1 MESQQQTALKT
12 TVFSIAANLVL
23 AVIKGLAG
31 FFGNSYALIADAIES
46 ATDVFSSV
54 LLWLGLRYASRPADG
69 NHPYGHGRIEP
80 LLTFMV
86 VVFLILSAV
95 VIAYQSILNIGRPH
109 ALPEPYTLYILGAII
124 LFKELVYRFVSKKAK
139 QTGSTAVQSDAWH
152 HRSDALTSLAAL
164 IGIGIA
170 LLFGEG
176 YESADDWAAL
186 LAAVAIVYNA
196 FLIVRPAFSEM
207 MDEHLY
213 DELVLRIREETMHV
227 TGVQGTEKC
236 YVRKAGFDY
245 FVDLHLIVDGELTV
259 HEGHAIA
266 HEVKTHI
273 RKKFPEVTDVLIHVE
288 PA

>member
-139 QTGSTAVQSDAWH
+139 QTGSSAVQSDAWH

-196 FLIVRPAFSEM
+196 FLILRPAFSEM

-213 DELVLRIREETMHV
+213 DELVQRIREEAMHV
-227 TGVQGTEKC
+227 KGVQGTEKC

-259 HEGHAIA
+259 QEGHAIA

>member
-1 MESQQQTALKT
+1 MESQQETALKT
-12 TVFSIAANLVL
+12 TVFSIIANLAL

-46 ATDVFSSV
+46 TTDVFSSV

-86 VVFLILSAV
+86 VVFLIFSAV
-95 VIAYQSILNIGRPH
+95 VIAYQSILNIGKPH
-109 ALPEPYTLYILGAII
+109 PLPEPYTLYILGAII

-139 QTGSTAVQSDAWH
+139 QTASTAVQSDAWH

-164 IGIGIA
+164 IGIGVA
-170 LLFGEG
+170 LVFGEG

-213 DELVLRIREETMHV
+213 DELVLRIREEAKRV
-227 TGVQGTEKC
+227 NGVQGTEKC

-245 FVDLHLIVDGELTV
+245 FVDLHLIVDGMLTV

-266 HEVKTHI
+266 HDVKAHI
-273 RKKFPEVTDVLIHVE
+273 REKFPEVTDVLIHVE